1 MLGWFRERS
10 AKRSNHPTVYVCTA
24 PKLRKVAKNE
34 DEDGEYA
41 IKTIYGSRNINIY
54 YLALHTQQKP
64 PDPWFRASARP

>member
-1 MLGWFRERS
+1 MLGWFRKRS

-41 IKTIYGSRNINIY
+41 IKTMCGSQNIKY
-54 YLALHTQQKP
+54 KLSGPSHPTEV
-64 PDPWFRASARP
+64 S